1 MQLHTARYTPVDN
14 HKQTAQRAAGNVF
27 AMLLF
32 WIIMLGLLSSP
43 IWLPVIVELMVA
55 P

>member
-1 MQLHTARYTPVDN
+1 MQLHTARYTPIDN
-14 HKQTAQRAAGNVF
+14 HKQTARRAAGNVF

-32 WIIMLGLLSSP
+32 WTIMLGLLGSP
-43 IWLPVIVELMVA
+43 IWLPVIVELMIV